1 MNSHPSALI
10 TGASTGIGEACARYL
25 VERGW
30 RVFAGVRQPADAERL
45 AATNITPLILDVTQA
60 EQIDAAMAAIRK
72 ELGGAGLQGLVNN
85 AGIAV
90 TGPLEYLPLDDL
102 RLQMEVNFISQ
113 VAVTQASLPLLR
125 LGRGRIANISSIG
138 GRVASPFV
146 GPYSASKFAL
156 EAFTDALRRELRP
169 WKMHV
174 ASIQPGSIK
183 TPIWEKSLAGGDSLL
198 ASLPAQ
204 AIALYGPVLQ
214 RVYRRAQFAGA
225 RGIPAEA
232 VARAVHHALSARW
245 PRTRYIMGRGTRTA
259 IWFARRLPDELVDW
273 VFGRAISR

>member
-10 TGASTGIGEACARYL
+10 TGASTGIGETCAHYL
-25 VERGW
+25 ATRGW

-45 AATNITPLILDVTQA
+45 AAANITPLILDVTQA
-60 EQIDAAMAAIRK
+60 KQIDYAIAAIRK
-72 ELGGAGLQGLVNN
+72 ELGSAGLQGLVNN

-102 RLQMEVNFISQ
+102 RLQMEVNFIGQ
-113 VAVTQASLPLLR
+113 VAVTQACLPLLR

-169 WKMHV
+169 WKLHV

-183 TPIWEKSLAGGDSLL
+183 TPIWEKSLAWGDSLR
-198 ASLPAQ
+198 ARLPAQ

-214 RVYRRAQFAGA
+214 RVYRRAQSAGA

-245 PRTRYIMGRGTRTA
+245 PRTRYIMGRGTRLS
-259 IWFARRLPDELVDW
+259 IWLARRLPDELVDW
-273 VFGRAISR
+273 VIGRALSR